1 MVVWSEHSNSR
12 EHRAR
17 NRSSCHVCS
26 KKPSEGAT
34 EEEDRG
40 LLLVDFVLLYCLE
53 DKKPLVA
60 VHILLILDDSSVSI
74 RLTETSLINRE
85 NFVIVVSEA
94 LGERGSLLSV

>member
-1 MVVWSEHSNSR
+1 MVVRSEHSYSR

-17 NRSSCHVCS
+17 NRARRHVCG
-26 KKPSEGAT
+26 KKPSERTA
-34 EEEDRG
+34 EEEDGG
-40 LLLVDFVLLYCLE
+40 LLLVDFVLLYRLE

-60 VHILLILDDSSVSI
+60 IHVLLILDDSSVSI

>member
-1 MVVWSEHSNSR
+1 MVVWSEHSYSR

-17 NRSSCHVCS
+17 NRSSRHVCG
-26 KKPSEGAT
+26 KKPSKGTA
-34 EEEDRG
+34 EEEDGG
-40 LLLVDFVLLYCLE
+40 LLLVDFVLLYRLE

-60 VHILLILDDSSVSI
+60 IHVLLILDDSSVAI

-94 LGERGSLLSV
+94 LGERGGLLSV